1 MKGKSDKKRLAAVA
15 FAAAM
20 IAVLAVGTVALTGC
34 GSGGGGSTSTEPE
47 KIINPLTG
55 LECSEALPA
64 RPIQVS
70 IPIDNY
76 GALPQSNISKADLIY
91 ELPAEGQMTRMQAI
105 FYSEFPDFVGPVRS
119 IRPYF
124 VDVSAEYKAIH
135 VGYGW
140 GKHAR
145 SQMELNNVHYING
158 MDSGDNPM
166 FYRDENRS
174 APDNAYIKFS
184 SILDKANEEGWMDK
198 TQTIKPFKFR
208 DAEWKAAQ
216 KEAKAEAK
224 DTIKKLQ
231 DSDDPDDVKAVEAA
245 KALVAEPEK
254 SSTIKVSSNGTVGGF
269 DYDSETKQY
278 AHTQY
283 NEPMIDKE
291 TGEQL
296 KVDNV
301 IVQRVHSDIMVDAE
315 TGTSDEKG
323 RLEIDMYAGGDA
335 MLFTQGQVVKGSW
348 TRKNSSSRTIFR
360 DENGEQFRLTPGHT
374 WVLVLDQ
381 NYDLEY

>member
-1 MKGKSDKKRLAAVA
+1 MKYFLILFVAVFSFGYSASVADKQSSSDKKLINKIKKTNEANRRDIIQKMKMFIGEINGRIDDSNVILSEPVKAE
-15 FAAAM
+15 
-20 IAVLAVGTVALTGC
+20 TV
-34 GSGGGGSTSTEPE
+34 SG
-47 KIINPLTG
+47 
-55 LECSEALPA
+55 
-64 RPIQVS
+64 
-70 IPIDNY
+70 
-76 GALPQSNISKADLIY
+76 ISK
-91 ELPAEGQMTRMQAI
+91 
-105 FYSEFPDFVGPVRS
+105 SS
-119 IRPYF
+119 
-124 VDVSAEYKAIH
+124 H
-135 VGYGW
+135 
-140 GKHAR
+140 
-145 SQMELNNVHYING
+145 VHYING

-335 MLFTQGQVVKGSW
+335 MLFTQGQVVNGSW
-348 TRKNSSSRTIFR
+348 SRKDSSSRTIFR